1 MPEPGAD
8 AMKQLV
14 AARALGFVEDG
25 MRLGLGSG
33 TTAKVFVD
41 LLAAR
46 VRAENLRVRCVP
58 TSEATRRQAESLG
71 LDMTTLDDC
80 PELDLTI
87 DGADEFDPSLQLIKG
102 GGGALLREKIVAAA
116 SRGMVVIADASK
128 AVDRLGRF
136 PLPVEVNRFGLA
148 ATTRL
153 VTQAI
158 EGLGMRANPVLRRG
172 ADGAPTVTDG
182 GHLLLDCHLGSIADP
197 GALADRLV
205 AVPGVVEHGLF
216 LGMARAVVTNH
227 QGGTTVL
234 DRASPTRTIPQDEN

>member
-8 AMKQLV
+8 ASKQLV

-46 VRAENLRVRCVP
+46 VVDERLRVRCVP

-71 LDMTTLDDC
+71 LDMATLDDL

-87 DGADEFDPSLQLIKG
+87 DGTDEFDPSLQLIKG

-116 SRGMVVIADASK
+116 SRAMVVIADGSK

-148 ATTRL
+148 TTTRL
-153 VTQAI
+153 VGLAI
-158 EGLGMRANPVLRRG
+158 EGLGMRGDLVLRRG
-172 ADGAPTVTDG
+172 ADGEPTVTDG

-197 GALADRLV
+197 RALADRLV

-216 LGMARAVVTNH
+216 LGMAQAVVTNR

-234 DRASPTRTIPQDEN
+234 ERASPIRTIP